1 MITRIKETV
10 EKVDVSK
17 LSMQDLYYYYLLLM
31 ELGLIFKEQTEEV
44 GEREELQVED
54 YME

>member
-1 MITRIKETV
+1 MIKKIKEV
-10 EKVDVSK
+10 VQEVDISK
-17 LSMQDLYYYYLLLM
+17 LSMQELYYYYLLLM

>member
-10 EKVDVSK
+10 EKVEVGK
-17 LSMQDLYYYYLLLM
+17 LSMQELYYYYLLLI
-31 ELGLIFKEQTEEV
+31 ELGLIFKEETDCILNE
-44 GEREELQVED
+44 ED